1 MSSKDIIPVE
11 NEKATEKDVVDDK
24 TQEGDKDKDE
34 AGWSSYRRI
43 FAYTDRTGWI
53 LNFIAFIA
61 AICSGALLPLMN
73 LVFGKTITTF
83 TDFGTGRISPDE
95 FRSQTTSWTLW
106 FIYLFLGKFCL
117 TYIWT
122 VALNISALRTT
133 KSLRIDFLRQAL
145 RQDIAF
151 FDQSSNGA
159 IAIQI
164 TTNGNLV
171 NVGIAEKLGL
181 AVQGLATFVAAFA
194 VAFAVQWKLTL
205 ITLSIVPTI
214 LIVVAIC
221 VGIEMRNEAKIL
233 DIYGRAGALAEEVFS
248 SMRNV
253 HAFWAHPRLAG
264 KYDDLLLQAR
274 REGRVKRPN
283 YGVLFSTEFFCV
295 NAGYGLAFWQGIHM
309 YASGEI
315 AASGSVVT
323 VIFAVIVAA
332 TALTQVAGQI
342 ISVTQAASAA
352 HDLFKII
359 DRQSQEDSMSTAG
372 HTPSHCK
379 GELELRDLEF
389 HYPSR
394 PDAPILQ
401 GTTLKLPAGKTTA
414 LVGASGS
421 GKSTVIGMIERWYK
435 PTAGTVK
442 LDGIELSQL
451 NITWLRT
458 NIRLVQQEP
467 VLFNGTVFD
476 NVSYGLVG
484 TSYVNASKAEK
495 LELVQEA
502 CKAAFAHDFISDLP
516 EGYDTEVG
524 ERAGK
529 LSGGQ
534 KQRIA
539 IARSIISDPTVLLLD
554 EATSALDPKAEKIV
568 QEALDKVSKSRTTLI
583 IAHKLSTVRKADNIA
598 VMSKGVILEQ
608 GSHEQLI
615 AKGGEYS
622 RLVRAQDLQQKTEGD
637 DTGVDQQ
644 NEEDKRP
651 DLVRLKTT
659 DTTATTDMVAEDTE
673 MKGFNYSLP
682 KCLWILGR
690 QQPDLWPWFLLVATI
705 AVLGGGVNPS
715 VAVLFARAITAF
727 QLPSDQAIDQ
737 GNFWALM
744 LFVVAIVIFFVYFS
758 LGWSTAV
765 VSQETTYFY
774 RLQMFKDI
782 MNQDMDFFD
791 REKNTTGALVSKLST
806 DPTNLQELLGFNVA
820 LIMTIT
826 VNVVASSILAI
837 ATGWMLGLA
846 ITLSA
851 LPVMVSFGYIR
862 IRLEFKLED
871 QIGDRFSSS
880 AALASEAVAAIRT
893 VASLA
898 LESNVLQRYEDRLQG
913 IEKRSA
919 KSFLWTMVWFS
930 ISQSVNFLAMA
941 LGFWYGS
948 RLLST
953 GEYDSTQFFT
963 VFTCVI
969 FSGEGAAQFFSYT
982 TSFTKAQ
989 KAANYLLWLHSIE
1002 PKMREQISPGAP
1014 PTEKDNGGEGHAAE
1028 VNCADLTF
1036 SYPLRPQYR
1045 VLRGVSVDANP
1056 GQSLAFVGASGC
1068 GKTTMIALLER
1079 FYDPDSGMI
1088 SFNNQNIKNLDP
1100 RRYRSNIALVQQE
1113 PTLYQ
1118 GSIRDNVALGKE
1130 QTASNEEIEAV
1141 CRKANIFDFVTSLP
1155 EGLDTLVGN
1164 RGTQLSGGQR
1174 QRIAIARALIR
1185 QPKLLLLDEATSALD
1200 TESERLIQAAL
1211 EETREGCT
1219 TIAVAHRLSTVR
1231 NCDCIFVFS
1240 RGKIA
1245 EAGTHSQ
1252 LLDRK
1257 GIYHEMCL
1265 GQALDQA

>member
-1 MSSKDIIPVE
+1 MASGESEEDIKLDVANNKTKD
-11 NEKATEKDVVDDK
+11 
-24 TQEGDKDKDE
+24 GDKDEDK

-53 LNFIAFIA
+53 LNSIAFIA
-61 AICSGALLPLMN
+61 AICSGALLPLMD
-73 LVFGKTITTF
+73 LVFGKTVTTF
-83 TDFGTGRISPDE
+83 TDFGTGRISPAE
-95 FRSQTTSWTLW
+95 FRSQSTSWTLW
-106 FIYLFLGKFCL
+106 FIYLFVAKFCL

-159 IAIQI
+159 IAIQV

-181 AVQGLATFVAAFA
+181 AIQGLATFVTAFV

-214 LIVVAIC
+214 IVVVAIC
-221 VGIEMRNEAKIL
+221 VGIEMKNEAKIL
-233 DIYGRAGALAEEVFS
+233 DIYGRAGALAEDVFS

-264 KYDDLLLQAR
+264 RYDDLLLEAR
-274 REGRVKRPN
+274 REGRTKRPT
-283 YGVLFSTEFFCV
+283 YGVMFSTEFFCV

-309 YASGEI
+309 YVNGEI
-315 AASGSVVT
+315 TASGSVVT

-332 TALTQVAGQI
+332 TALTQVAPQTI
-342 ISVTQAASAA
+342 AVTQAASAA

-359 DRQSQEDSMSTAG
+359 DRQSQDDSMSTAG
-372 HTPSHCK
+372 HIPAHCE
-379 GELELRDLEF
+379 GELELRNLEF

-394 PDAPILQ
+394 PDALILQ
-401 GTTLKLPAGKTTA
+401 GTNLKLPAGKTTA

-435 PTAGTVK
+435 PTRGSIT
-442 LDGIELSQL
+442 LDGIEIHDL
-451 NITWLRT
+451 NIKWLRT

-467 VLFNGTVFD
+467 VLFNGTVFE

-484 TSYVNASKAEK
+484 TDHMNASEEEK
-495 LELVQEA
+495 MKLVQEA
-502 CKAAFAHDFISDLP
+502 CRAAFAHDFICDLP
-516 EGYDTEVG
+516 EGYDTQVG
-524 ERAGK
+524 ERAGR

-568 QEALDKVSKSRTTLI
+568 QEALDRVSRSRTTLI

-608 GSHEQLI
+608 GTHEELV
-615 AKGGEYS
+615 AKGGEYA
-622 RLVRAQDLQQKTEGD
+622 RLVRAQDLQQKTED
-637 DTGVDQQ
+637 DGTGVDRQS
-644 NEEDKRP
+644 EEKKRP
-651 DLVRLKTT
+651 DLLRLKTT
-659 DTTATTDMVAEDTE
+659 NTIGTTDGVAEGTE
-673 MKGFNYSLP
+673 VKGFNYSLP

-690 QQPDLWPWFLLVATI
+690 QQPYLWPWFLLVATV
-705 AVLGGGVNPS
+705 AVLGGGVNPT
-715 VAVLFARAITAF
+715 VAVIFARAITAF
-727 QLPSDQAIDQ
+727 QLPANQAVDQ

-744 LFVVAIVIFFVYFS
+744 LFVIAIIIFFIYFS

-774 RLQMFKDI
+774 RLQMFKDV

-791 REKNTTGALVSKLST
+791 REENTTGALVSKLST
-806 DPTNLQELLGFNVA
+806 DPTDLQELIGFNVA

-826 VNVVASSILAI
+826 VNIVASSILAI
-837 ATGWMLGLA
+837 ATGWKLGLT

-851 LPVMVSFGYIR
+851 LPVMVSFGYLR
-862 IRLEFKLED
+862 IRLQFKLED

-898 LESNVLQRYEDRLQG
+898 LESNVLERYEERLQG

-919 KSFLWTMVWFS
+919 KSFLWTMTWFS
-930 ISQSVNFLAMA
+930 ASQSVNFLAMA

-1002 PKMREQISPGAP
+1002 PRMREQISPGDP
-1014 PTEKDNGGEGHAAE
+1014 HDEKDKRGEVHAAE
-1028 VNCADLTF
+1028 IECTDLTF

-1045 VLRGVSVDANP
+1045 VLRGISVKANS

-1088 SFNNQNIKNLDP
+1088 CFNDRNIKDLDP

-1130 QTASNEEIEAV
+1130 QTASNEEIEAA
-1141 CRKANIFDFVTSLP
+1141 CRKANIFDFIASLP
-1155 EGLDTLVGN
+1155 EGFDTLVGN

-1174 QRIAIARALIR
+1174 QRIAIARAVIR

-1200 TESERLIQAAL
+1200 TESERLVQAAL
-1211 EETREGCT
+1211 EETKEGCT

-1231 NCDCIFVFS
+1231 DCDCIFVFN

-1252 LLDRK
+1252 LLDKK

>member
-1 MSSKDIIPVE
+1 MASDEREKGLELDIANNKTKD
-11 NEKATEKDVVDDK
+11 
-24 TQEGDKDKDE
+24 GDEDAAKDE

-61 AICSGALLPLMN
+61 AIASGALLPLMD
-73 LVFGKTITTF
+73 LVFGKTVTTF
-83 TDFGTGRISPDE
+83 TNFGTGRITPGE
-95 FRSQTTSWTLW
+95 FRSETTSWTLW
-106 FIYLFLGKFCL
+106 FIYLFVAKFCL
-117 TYIWT
+117 TYVWT

-181 AVQGLATFVAAFA
+181 AIQGLATFVAAFA

-205 ITLSIVPTI
+205 ITLCIVPTI
-214 LIVVAIC
+214 VIVVAIC
-221 VGIEMRNEAKIL
+221 VGVEIKNEAKIL

-248 SMRNV
+248 SVRNV

-264 KYDDLLLQAR
+264 RYDEQLLEAR
-274 REGRVKRPN
+274 HEGRTKRLN

-309 YASGEI
+309 YVSGEV

-332 TALTQVAGQI
+332 TALTQVAPQSMAI
-342 ISVTQAASAA
+342 TQAASAA

-359 DRQSQEDSMSTAG
+359 DRLSQEDSMSTAG
-372 HTPSHCK
+372 HVPTHCE

-394 PDAPILQ
+394 PDAPILR
-401 GTTLKLPAGKTTA
+401 GTNLKLPAGRTTA

-421 GKSTVIGMIERWYK
+421 GKSTVIGMIERWYQ
-435 PTAGTVK
+435 PTNGSIT
-442 LDGIELSQL
+442 LDGIELGQL
-451 NITWLRT
+451 NIKWLRT
-458 NIRLVQQEP
+458 NVRLVQQEP
-467 VLFNGTVFD
+467 VLFNGTVFE

-484 TSYVNASKAEK
+484 TAHVNASKAERLK
-495 LELVQEA
+495 LVQEA

-516 EGYDTEVG
+516 EGYDTQIG
-524 ERAGK
+524 ERAGR

-534 KQRIA
+534 KQRVA
-539 IARSIISDPTVLLLD
+539 IARSIISDPKVLLLD

-568 QEALDKVSKSRTTLI
+568 QEALDKISKSRTTLI

-608 GSHEQLI
+608 GTHEELVV
-615 AKGGEYS
+615 KDGEYS
-622 RLVRAQDLQQKTEGD
+622 RLVRAQDLQQKTEGE
-637 DTGVDQQ
+637 DTGVDHQS
-644 NEEDKRP
+644 EEDKRP
-651 DLVRLKTT
+651 ELLRLKTT
-659 DTTATTDMVAEDTE
+659 NTNATMDAVAEDTPV
-673 MKGFNYSLP
+673 KGFNYSLP

-690 QQPDLWPWFLLVATI
+690 QQPHLWPWFLVVA
-705 AVLGGGVNPS
+705 AVSILGGGVNPA

-727 QLPSDQAIDQ
+727 QLPADQAIDQ
-737 GNFWALM
+737 GDFWALM
-744 LFVVAIVIFFVYFS
+744 LFVVAIVISFIYFS
-758 LGWSTAV
+758 MGWSTAI

-791 REKNTTGALVSKLST
+791 QEENTTGALVSKLST
-806 DPTNLQELLGFNVA
+806 DPTDLQELIGFNVA

-837 ATGWMLGLA
+837 AIGWKLGLT

-851 LPVMVSFGYIR
+851 LPVMVLFGYIR
-862 IRLEFKLED
+862 IRLQFKLED

-898 LESNVLQRYEDRLQG
+898 LETNVLQRYEERLQG
-913 IEKRSA
+913 IEKRST
-919 KSFLWTMVWFS
+919 KSFLWTMIWFS
-930 ISQSVNFLAMA
+930 ASQSVNFLAMA

-989 KAANYLLWLHSIE
+989 KAANYLLWLHSIQ
-1002 PKMREQISPGAP
+1002 PRMRELVSTAGPD
-1014 PTEKDNGGEGHAAE
+1014 TEKDNGGEGNAAE
-1028 VNCADLTF
+1028 INCTDLTF
-1036 SYPLRPQYR
+1036 SYPLRPQHK
-1045 VLRGVSVDANP
+1045 VLRGVSVNADP
-1056 GQSLAFVGASGC
+1056 GQRLAFVGASGC

-1088 SFNNQNIKNLDP
+1088 SFNGRDIKDLDP

-1118 GSIRDNVALGKE
+1118 GSIRENVALGKE
-1130 QTASNEEIEAV
+1130 QSASNEEIEAA

-1155 EGLDTLVGN
+1155 EGLNTLVGN

-1185 QPKLLLLDEATSALD
+1185 RPKLLLLDEATSALD
-1200 TESERLIQAAL
+1200 TESERLVQEAL
-1211 EETREGCT
+1211 QETREGCT
-1219 TIAVAHRLSTVR
+1219 TIAVAHRLSTVKD
-1231 NCDCIFVFS
+1231 CDCIFVFS
-1240 RGKIA
+1240 KGKIA

-1252 LLDRK
+1252 LLDKK